1 MNVTC
6 SSAQAVRDDQA
17 ALTRAAQRT
26 SAAPALS
33 PRAVTRG
40 EKKTDQ
46 AKVDWL
52 NATFAKPALS
62 ESGFIALFGR
72 MLGRPVTGQEGGG
85 LLGFKTSIKLFA
97 HHGAT
102 KSAMGFLAFGGESQ
116 NGRWLLS
123 LTAVG
128 CGFVKDWPEMADF
141 LESLD
146 AKITRLDLAVD
157 FLDGEHSVDEAVSL
171 YEFGGFSLGKNSPSS
186 RIDGDWLNG
195 IAGRTLYVGK
205 AQNGK
210 MLRVYEKGRQ
220 LGDPESEWVRFEV
233 QLGSRDR
240 LIPYQAMVYRDEF
253 FAGCYPALASM
264 LEQEGTAI
272 PTMQAKARTTL
283 AHLWHHLKRCYGKTI
298 DALVTHTGAPYA
310 ELIEEVRVI
319 GLPSRLDHSSA
330 AAGVTWA
337 DVLAQVEKRKS

>member
-1 MNVTC
+1 M
-6 SSAQAVRDDQA
+6 
-17 ALTRAAQRT
+17 RAGF
-26 SAAPALS
+26 SAAPVEAAERSGAGTAGAVPS

-40 EKKTDQ
+40 EKKTEQQ

-52 NATFAKPALS
+52 NATFPKPAFS
-62 ESGFIALFGR
+62 ETGFVALLGR
-72 MLGRPVTGQEGGG
+72 MLGRPVSGDQGGG
-85 LLGFKTSIKLFA
+85 LLGFTTSIKLFA
-97 HHGAT
+97 HHGST
-102 KSAMGFLAFGGESQ
+102 RSAMGFLAFGGESQ
-116 NGRWLLS
+116 NGRWMLS
-123 LTAVG
+123 LTGTG
-128 CGFVKDWPEMADF
+128 CGFVRDWDGMADF

-157 FLDGEHSVDEAVSL
+157 FLSGEHTVDEAVSL
-171 YEFGGFSLGKNSPSS
+171 YDFGGFSLGKNKPSS

-195 IAGRTLYVGK
+195 VAGRTLYVGK

-240 LIPYQAMVYRDEF
+240 VIPFEAMCERDEF
-253 FAGCYPALASM
+253 FAGCYPALAAM

-319 GLPSRLDHSSA
+319 GLPARLDHSSA
-330 AAGVTWA
+330 AAGVEWA
-337 DVLAQVEKRKS
+337 DVLALAKQRKTS

>member
-1 MNVTC
+1 MSAAT
-6 SSAQAVRDDQA
+6 SSAA
-17 ALTRAAQRT
+17 AR
-26 SAAPALS
+26 SAASSAGAVPS

-40 EKKTDQ
+40 EKKTEQQ

-52 NATFAKPALS
+52 NATFPKPSMTEAGLVS
-62 ESGFIALFGR
+62 LLGR
-72 MLGRPVTGQEGGG
+72 MLGRPVSGEEGKG
-85 LLGFKTSIKLFA
+85 LLGFTRSVKLYA

-102 KSAMGFLAFGGESQ
+102 RSAMGFLAFGGESQ
-116 NGRWLLS
+116 NGRWMLS
-123 LTAVG
+123 LSGTG
-128 CGFVKDWPEMADF
+128 CGFVKDWEGVSE
-141 LESLD
+141 LLQSLD

-157 FLDGEHSVDEAVSL
+157 FLEGEHTVEEAVSL

-195 IAGRTLYVGK
+195 VAGRTLYVGK

-220 LGDPESEWVRFEV
+220 LGDPDSEWVRFEV

-240 LIPYQAMVYRDEF
+240 VIPFEAMTDRDEF
-253 FAGCYPALASM
+253 FAGCYPALAAM
-264 LEQEGTAI
+264 LEQEGIAI

-298 DALVTHTGAPYA
+298 DALVTHTSAPYA

-319 GLPSRLDHSSA
+319 GLPARLDHSSA
-330 AAGVTWA
+330 AAGVEWA
-337 DVLAQVEKRKS
+337 DVLAQAKRKVQS